1 MAMLF
6 PALANFIAT
15 FGPDA
20 VSQTRREMLAPL
32 ITYVQAKV
40 TKGEPVRLN
49 MICTHNSRRS
59 HLAQVWAQTA
69 AFFYGIPG
77 VTCYSGG
84 TETTAMH
91 PAIVETLKDAGF
103 EISTMALGDNPLY
116 AIKCAS
122 DEHPVIGF
130 SKLYD
135 DGFNPKSGFAAVM
148 TCSHADEGCPFIAGA
163 EKRISLPYDDPK
175 TSDGTPEAKATYR
188 GRSMQ
193 IASEMMYV
201 FSRIKTT

>member
-1 MAMLF
+1 MLF
-6 PALANFIAT
+6 PALSNFVAT
-15 FGPDA
+15 LDPDA

-32 ITYVQAKV
+32 IAYVQAKV
-40 TKGEPVRLN
+40 SEGKSVRLN

-69 AFFYGIPG
+69 AFFYEIPQ

-103 EISTMALGDNPLY
+103 EISTMAVGDNPLY
-116 AIKCAS
+116 AVKFAP

-130 SKLYD
+130 SKWYD
-135 DGFNPKSGFAAVM
+135 DGFNPNSGFAAVM

-201 FSRIKTT
+201 FSRIKTI